1 MEITKKLNYN
11 LYYYVSKNLKIG
23 TSFSGGRNFSGQ
35 ICVHHRS
42 GGVKR
47 NYSLIDFYRR
57 INSFGLIFKI
67 VKDLNRTAFLGSII
81 YENGLFSYI
90 ILSEGIKLGT
100 KLYSG
105 SKKNFRGKFK
115 IGFASSLNTFNL
127 FTIVNNIEIKP
138 YTGAKIA
145 RAAGTS
151 CLLVGK
157 KKDNIILKLKS
168 GWNIYISKHCIATIG
183 HVSNMLHKFINY
195 KKAGRVINLGKRPT
209 VRGLAKNACDHPH
222 GGGEGRKSPPSSPRS
237 PWGWLTSGTSS
248 NNKKYQVLKKKKFK
262 LIR

>member
-1 MEITKKLNYN
+1 MDISKKLNYN
-11 LYYYVSKNLKIG
+11 LYYYLSKNLKVG
-23 TSFSGGRNFSGQ
+23 TTFSGGRNFSGH
-35 ICVHHRS
+35 ICIHHRS

-47 NYSLIDFYRR
+47 NYCLIDFYRR
-57 INSFGLIFKI
+57 INSFGTIFKI
-67 VKDLNRTAFLGSII
+67 IKDINRTALLGAII

-90 ILSEGIKLGT
+90 ILSEGIKLGY

-105 SKKNFRGKFK
+105 SYINIRGKLLN
-115 IGFASSLNTFNL
+115 GFAAPLASINL
-127 FTIVNNIEIKP
+127 FTIVNNVETKP
-138 YTGAKIA
+138 YTGSKIA
-145 RAAGTS
+145 RSAGTS

-157 KKDNIILKLKS
+157 KKGKVILKLKS
-168 GWNIYISKHCIATIG
+168 GWNLHISKYCIATLG

-195 KKAGRVINLGKRPT
+195 RKAGRVVNLGKKSI

-248 NNKKYQVLKKKKFK
+248 NTKKYQVLKKKKFK
-262 LIR
+262 TIR

>member
-11 LYYYVSKNLKIG
+11 LYYYLSKNLKVG
-23 TSFSGGRNFSGQ
+23 TTFIGGRNYSGH

-47 NYSLIDFYRR
+47 NYSLVDFFRR
-57 INSFGLIFKI
+57 INSFGVIFKI
-67 VKDLNRTAFLGSII
+67 IKDLNRTALLGAII

-90 ILSEGIKLGT
+90 ILSEGIQLGT

-105 SKKNFRGKFK
+105 SKKHFRGKLK
-115 IGFASSLNTFNL
+115 IGFASCLSIINL
-127 FTIVNNIEIKP
+127 FTIVNNVEIKP
-138 YTGAKIA
+138 YTGSKIA

-151 CLLVGK
+151 CLLVGR

-168 GWNIYISKHCIATIG
+168 GWNMYISKHCIATLG

-195 KKAGRVINLGKRPT
+195 RKAGRVINLGKKSI

-248 NNKKYQVLKKKKFK
+248 NKKKYQIIKRKKFK
-262 LIR
+262 VIR